1 MMYLRVF
8 YQYCC
13 AAPPILTQFIALVG
27 KPILPSLAHKF
38 VIAGRADPAATPGVQ
53 RCYFLRKRSSR
64 TTSPPPLFSL
74 GAGSADAAWAA
85 GASIFSIAAGGDAGV
100 GILAA
105 ALGSSAACLSR
116 DSNWKPNCTAGAK
129 NAVPASNGT
138 ARRSGTPPND
148 KPTSKP
154 SSSTVKSQN

>member
-1 MMYLRVF
+1 MMYLGVL

-13 AAPPILTQFIALVG
+13 AVPPILTQFIALVG

-38 VIAGRADPAATPGVQ
+38 VIAGALTQRRPPVVQ
-53 RCYFLRKRSSR
+53 CCYFLRKRSSR

-85 GASIFSIAAGGDAGV
+85 GASIFSIAAGGGAGGGV
-100 GILAA
+100 LAA
-105 ALGSSAACLSR
+105 APGSSAASLSR
-116 DSNWKPNCTAGAK
+116 DSNWKPNCTAGSK
-129 NAVPASNGT
+129 NAVTASNGT